1 MPFSGQGAAAGAAA
15 GSAFG
20 PWGTV
25 IGGVAGGFMG
35 GQGQSAAPPAP
46 VYMPPVSTIPGGSN
60 AYGGYYVDPMSGQMT
75 QYNNNSPTSP
85 SDLQNQMTMAALQG
99 QQVTGAGSQEGASS
113 ASALAQMQAQM
124 ASLNAATKP
133 PDYAQMYQKYM
144 QDPQGP
150 AVGGQK
156 LAQAWQQA
164 NMQYKAN
171 FQQLNQQRATLQQ
184 NIDNLTQAQKSIG
197 EAGAGGGTANNPMLQ
212 FLGQGKYDNIA
223 NTINMNANNAALGN
237 QQSLASRGL
246 GASSLSD
253 MTARQDALQRG
264 ATLGNTLQNVGQ
276 QDFNSRLGMLQYLQ
290 GAQGQSFNQ
299 GLESNQASLAGNQ
312 LAMGIGQNYANAQDQ
327 RNATNTGLTN
337 AYNMAGYN
345 NQLMNQNYNQQ
356 GLSSLGG
363 VAGATDWSK
372 MFSGSPSSGGGSSTG
387 GNLATNPAYNG
398 GSSSPMNPYSYN
410 PNSAFTT
417 NMKAAG

>member
-46 VYMPPVSTIPGGSN
+46 VYVPPVSTIPGGSN
-60 AYGGYYVDPMSGQMT
+60 AYGGYTVDPSTGQMV
-75 QYNNNSPTSP
+75 QYNYNTPLSTS
-85 SDLQNQMTMAALQG
+85 DYQNQMLMSALNG
-99 QQVTGAGSQEGASS
+99 QQVTGAGSQSEGSY
-113 ASALAQMQAQM
+113 ASALAQ
-124 ASLNAATKP
+124 L
-133 PDYAQMYQKYM
+133 
-144 QDPQGP
+144 QG
-150 AVGGQK
+150 Q
-156 LAQAWQQA
+156 L
-164 NMQYKAN
+164 
-171 FQQLNQQRATLQQ
+171 QQLNQASQPPDHTAFYATHGGYQGNPNVEQEYVNAYRQWQQNSKQTLAQRDAVQQNLANLQQ
-184 NIDNLTQAQKSIG
+184 AHQVSQA
-197 EAGAGGGTANNPMLQ
+197 AGPGGGTANNPMLQ
-212 FLGQGKYDNIA
+212 FLSQGKYNNVA
-223 NTINMNANNAALGN
+223 NTINMNANNAALAD

-253 MTARQDALQRG
+253 LTSRQDALNRG
-264 ATLGNTLQNVGQ
+264 TQLGNALQNVGQ

-290 GAQGQSFNQ
+290 GAQGQSFGQN
-299 GLESNQASLAGNQ
+299 LASNQASLSGNQ

-337 AYNMAGYN
+337 AFNMAGYN
-345 NQLMNQNYNQQ
+345 NNLMNQNYNAQ
-356 GLSSLGG
+356 GLSSLGSALG
-363 VAGATDWSK
+363 STDWSK
-372 MFSGSPSSGGGSSTG
+372 MFSGGGSSGSTG

-410 PNSAFTT
+410 PNAAFTT